1 MFIELISEGE
11 STSAQARA
19 YAEFRIFATLARH
32 SRRIRGVKVIVRIP
46 QGSKAADLVTCVVHV
61 TLEHSGNVRTR
72 ASGPHAYKA
81 IDDAAKRVGTLV
93 NRRLSQ
99 AP

>member
-1 MFIELISEGE
+1 MFIELISDEE

-19 YAEFRIFATLARH
+19 YAEYRIFATLARH
-32 SRRIRGVKVIVRIP
+32 SRRIRSVKVVVRP
-46 QGSKAADLVTCVVHV
+46 AQGSEAADLVTCVVNV
-61 TLEHSGNVRTR
+61 TLEHSESVRTR
-72 ASGPHAYKA
+72 ASGHHAYGA
-81 IDDAAKRVGTLV
+81 IDHAAKRIGALM